1 MFNDKESKKQRILV
15 MNGQR
20 VVQQEQEGQWV
31 TQKVGKARLL
41 KPGIYNAYLARE
53 ADRNRQHTGFIFH
66 ADETHVYQHEGAL
79 GITRHPLSA
88 FGAVPEYGLPVTI
101 SYEEG
106 RAVTLAATQ
115 SLSQKHSR

>member
-1 MFNDKESKKQRILV
+1 MKKRILV

-31 TQKVGKARLL
+31 TQKVGKARHLR
-41 KPGIYNAYLARE
+41 PGIYNAYLAQE
-53 ADRNRQHTGFIFH
+53 ADRSRPHTGFIFH
-66 ADETHVYQHEGAL
+66 ADEVHVYQHEGAL

-88 FGAVPEYGLPVTI
+88 FGAVPEYGVPVTI

-106 RAVTLAATQ
+106 RAVAVAATQ
-115 SLSQKHSR
+115 SLEQKRSR

>member
-1 MFNDKESKKQRILV
+1 MINDKGSRKQRILV

-31 TQKVGKARLL
+31 TQKVGKARHL
-41 KPGIYNAYLARE
+41 KPGIYNAYLAQD
-53 ADRNRQHTGFIFH
+53 ADRNRRHTGFTFH
-66 ADETHVYQHEGAL
+66 ADESYVYQHEGAL
-79 GITRHPLSA
+79 GLTRHPLSA

-106 RAVTLAATQ
+106 RAVTVAATQ
-115 SLSQKHSR
+115 GLGQKHSR

>member
-1 MFNDKESKKQRILV
+1 MINDKGSRKQRILV

-31 TQKVGKARLL
+31 TQKVGKARHL
-41 KPGIYNAYLARE
+41 KPGIYNAYLAQD
-53 ADRNRQHTGFIFH
+53 ADRNRRHT
-66 ADETHVYQHEGAL
+66 

-106 RAVTLAATQ
+106 RAVTVAATQ
-115 SLSQKHSR
+115 GLGQKHSR